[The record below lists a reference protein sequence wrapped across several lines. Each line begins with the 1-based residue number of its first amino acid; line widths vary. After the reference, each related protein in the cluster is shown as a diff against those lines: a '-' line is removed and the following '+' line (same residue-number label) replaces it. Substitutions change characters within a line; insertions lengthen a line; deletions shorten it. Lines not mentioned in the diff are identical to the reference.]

1 MKFLKISIL
10 LMSFV
15 TNSSFAAKVVIT
27 GDSTVASYAGE
38 KLGWGSPIGNY
49 FVSGTEVQNL
59 AKGGR
64 SSKTFISEGLWKNAV
79 AQKGNF
85 VFIQFGHNDQGKGHT
100 TASGTFKSNLRKMI
114 SDVKKNKGIPV
125 IVSSPTR
132 LRFVNPSSMTSATMT
147 SELAPFANAAREV
160 ATSEGVPF
168 INLYEASRKKY
179 IQLGENSSLSYF
191 VKGDRTHTNAKGA
204 NLLASLV
211 AQEMKKNSRLKALV
225 K

>member
-1 MKFLKISIL
+1 MKFLKISLL
-10 LMSFV
+10 LMTFV
-15 TNSSFAAKVVIT
+15 INSSFAAKVVIA

-38 KLGWGSPIGNY
+38 KQGWGGSIGKY
-49 FVSGTEVQNL
+49 FVSGTQVQNL
-59 AKGGR
+59 ARGGT

-79 AQKGNF
+79 AKKGNF

-114 SDVKKNKGIPV
+114 SDVKKNKGIAV

-132 LRFVNPSSMTSATMT
+132 LRFVNPSTMT

-160 ATSEGVPF
+160 AMSEGVPF
-168 INLYEASRKKY
+168 INLYEASKKKY
-179 IQLGENSSLSYF
+179 IQLGEKSSLSYF
-191 VKGDRTHTNAKGA
+191 VKGDRTHTNVKGA

-211 AQEMKKNSRLKALV
+211 AQEMKKNSKLRTLSK
-225 K
+225 